1 MFNNFFQKF
10 EPFMRQCEKMIQ
22 PDRPQMTIWR
32 KRIAYWTIK
41 ATATHSEYVMQY
53 LTDFPRQQ
61 YLRGRASKLLFYVS
75 IGLELPVHNSKQ
87 HFFISPSEI
96 INSLHVIFH
105 MTNGSYHTNLK
116 TFK

>member
-1 MFNNFFQKF
+1 
-10 EPFMRQCEKMIQ
+10 MRKNDTAWQATDDNLAQEHCVL
-22 PDRPQMTIWR
+22 
-32 KRIAYWTIK
+32 AIK